1 MAGQIWPVGC
11 SFVNQC
17 LVQAINSNGDYTCY
31 YKLNEMEEQE
41 RLFFGMWHM
50 GSYFPNQGWNPCT
63 LHGSRVLTTEP
74 PGYQT
79 PLPRSVRMIIQ
90 GFPLKLPW
98 QWLWGS
104 PRALTV
110 AENKLLNGEGNK
122 WNKKAA
128 NSRER
133 VFQNGIGSHLTCQVD
148 MLAVSFNTHY
158 SVTTMCQA
166 LCQVLCNTLIK

>member
-1 MAGQIWPVGC
+1 
-11 SFVNQC
+11 
-17 LVQAINSNGDYTCY
+17 
-31 YKLNEMEEQE
+31 MEERE

-50 GSYFPNQGWNPCT
+50 GSYFPNQEWNPCT
-63 LHGSRVLTTEP
+63 LRGSRVLPTEP

-79 PLPRSVRMIIQ
+79 PLPRSMRMIIQ
-90 GFPLKLPW
+90 AFPLKLPW

-104 PRALTV
+104 PRALRLQQRINSLM
-110 AENKLLNGEGNK
+110 EKGINGT
-122 WNKKAA
+122 KKQRILERQYFKMGLAA
-128 NSRER
+128 TSPSSSNP
-133 VFQNGIGSHLTCQVD
+133 TCQVE